1 MYEDDNLSI
10 ILGRPFLNTAGV
22 SINCTKSKVTFSVK
36 GKEQTI
42 HFLKNSQESIKHS
55 VNTLSVM
62 NLNLGSFKITIPP
75 DPTYELLMSTSI
87 PVKVEAT

>member
-10 ILGRPFLNTAGV
+10 ILGRPFLNTIAV
-22 SINCTKSKVTFSVK
+22 AIDCTKSKVTFSVK

-42 HFLKNSQESIKHS
+42 HFPKMNSRQSIKHS

-62 NLNLGSFKITIPP
+62 NLSTS
-75 DPTYELLMSTSI
+75 ELLMSASI
-87 PVKVEAT
+87 PVKVEIT